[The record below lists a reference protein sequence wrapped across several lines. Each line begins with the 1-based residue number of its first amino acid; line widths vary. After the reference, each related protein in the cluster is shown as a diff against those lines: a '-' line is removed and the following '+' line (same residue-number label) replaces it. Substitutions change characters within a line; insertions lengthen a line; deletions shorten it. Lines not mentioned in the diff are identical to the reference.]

1 MHGMTP
7 VITGSILRPELNSS
21 ERRAY
26 VCVYACVCCVC
37 LFRSVV
43 ETFNMAPSEFPRQ
56 RHGRYPRIIDLWLKQ
71 TSMDCCSLWC
81 SERRIKCVEF
91 G

>member
-7 VITGSILRPELNSS
+7 VITGYLLRPELNSS

-26 VCVYACVCCVC
+26 VRVHACVCCVC

-43 ETFNMAPSEFPRQ
+43 ETFNMAPSELQ
-56 RHGRYPRIIDLWLKQ
+56 CQGHGRYPRIVDLWLKH
-71 TSMDCCSLWC
+71 TSMDCRSLWC